1 MNTLNVTTSLHR
13 RIKRIASDRA
23 NIDISRRG
31 YVVAAGIVLTIAV
44 LLRFWN
50 LDSASISMDEG
61 ATRAWARLP
70 LDFILFNNIDV
81 HPPLTYAVQHV
92 WHSIFPSLEM
102 MRIPAAL
109 AGIASIAITVHA
121 VRDHTSRKA
130 ALITG
135 ALLAVSTAHVYYSQ
149 DARMYPFLMCGLMAA
164 FYGSLN
170 ITASRWRVLA
180 YVVGALIAIYSHA
193 IGLIAM
199 ALIGGAGLVGGY
211 LHHRRKII
219 VPWFTANLVVLVFAT
234 PWLISL
240 YNASQSFYGLGD
252 VVSVYELHWFYRNAV
267 GVPGLFEFSPVIE
280 LLLLVLSLLGAYL
293 AFAGRKYTLAMAI
306 TGLCFVYPTIIG
318 LYHLHEPVLSTRV
331 MLPSL
336 LGVAVSVGFCLS
348 QLQIRWQV
356 GLTALLIVS
365 FSVSTIVELNNRFKF
380 DQNREATQ
388 YAVAN
393 GMGDAPHISCNV
405 YSMAGLWEARPDI
418 RLYNLGFEFEVSTPT
433 KPLAYYKDPSYW
445 RVLENG
451 SWAHQN
457 FTAAETA
464 TLLGD
469 DWIVEGGLIELLA
482 SENKA
487 VIIDSYCKSDHIS
500 AVEDAM
506 ALSGFQLVGEM
517 NYRTQSEKIPIFVTP
532 KTIVRLY
539 ERPQ

>member
-1 MNTLNVTTSLHR
+1 MNTFKVTTSLHR
-13 RIKRIASDRA
+13 RIKGIASDRA
-23 NIDISRRG
+23 IVDVSRRG
-31 YVVAAGIVLTIAV
+31 YVIAAAAVLTIAI

-50 LDSASISMDEG
+50 LASASIGMDEG

-102 MRIPAAL
+102 MRVPAAL
-109 AGIASIAITVHA
+109 AGIASVAITVHA

-180 YVVGALIAIYSHA
+180 YVIGALIAIYSHA

-199 ALIGGAGLVGGY
+199 AIIGGAGLIGGY
-211 LHHRRKII
+211 LHHRQKIF
-219 VPWFTANLVVLVFAT
+219 VPWFTANLIVLLFAL

-240 YNASQSFYGLGD
+240 KDASQSFYGLGD
-252 VVSVYELHWFYRNAV
+252 VVSVYELHWFYRNAI
-267 GVPGLFEFSPVIE
+267 GAPGLLEFSPLIE

-293 AFAGRKYTLAMAI
+293 AFVGRKYTLAMAI
-306 TGLCFVYPTIIG
+306 TGLCFVYPAIIG
-318 LYHLHEPVLSTRV
+318 VYHLHESVLSTRV

-336 LGVAVSVGFCLS
+336 LGTTVAVGFCLS
-348 QLQIRWQV
+348 QLQIKWQV
-356 GLTALLIVS
+356 GLTALLITS
-365 FSVSTIVELNNRFKF
+365 FSISTFVELNNRFKF

-433 KPLAYYKDPSYW
+433 KPLAHYQDPSYW

-457 FTAAETA
+457 MTATETAA
-464 TLLGD
+464 LLGD
-469 DWIVEGGLIELLA
+469 DWIISGGLIELLA
-482 SENKA
+482 SEHQA
-487 VIIDSYCKSDHIS
+487 VVIDSYCNSDHIS
-500 AVEDAM
+500 AIQDAM
-506 ALSGFQLVGEM
+506 AISGFHLVGEM
-517 NYRTQSEKIPIFVTP
+517 NYQTQSEKTPIFVTP

-539 ERPQ
+539 ERSQ

>member
-1 MNTLNVTTSLHR
+1 MNTLKVTTSLHR
-13 RIKRIASDRA
+13 RIKEISSDRA

-31 YVVAAGIVLTIAV
+31 YVVAVGIVLTITV

-50 LDSASISMDEG
+50 LDSGSISMDEG

-102 MRIPAAL
+102 MRVPAAL
-109 AGIASIAITVHA
+109 AGIASVAITVHA

-199 ALIGGAGLVGGY
+199 AIIGGAGLVGGY
-211 LHHRRKII
+211 LHHGRKVI

-252 VVSVYELHWFYRNAV
+252 VVSVYELHWFYRNAI
-267 GVPGLFEFSPVIE
+267 GVPGLLEFSPVIE

-306 TGLCFVYPTIIG
+306 TGLCFAYPAIIG
-318 LYHLHEPVLSTRV
+318 LYHLHESVLSTRV

-336 LGVAVSVGFCLS
+336 LGTAVSVGFCLS
-348 QLQIRWQV
+348 HLQIRWQA
-356 GLTALLIVS
+356 GLTAFLVAS

-418 RLYNLGFEFEVSTPT
+418 RLFNLGFVFEASTPT
-433 KPLAYYKDPSYW
+433 TPLVYYKDPSYW
-445 RVLENG
+445 RLLENG
-451 SWAHQN
+451 ALAHQN
-457 FTAAETA
+457 LTAAETA
-464 TLLGD
+464 ALLGD
-469 DWIVEGGLIELLA
+469 DWIVAGGLIELLA

-487 VIIDSYCKSDHIS
+487 VVIESYCKPDHIS
-500 AVEDAM
+500 AVQNAM
-506 ALSGFQLVGEM
+506 ALSGFQLVDEM
-517 NYRTQSEKIPIFVTP
+517 NYGTHSEKTPIFVTP